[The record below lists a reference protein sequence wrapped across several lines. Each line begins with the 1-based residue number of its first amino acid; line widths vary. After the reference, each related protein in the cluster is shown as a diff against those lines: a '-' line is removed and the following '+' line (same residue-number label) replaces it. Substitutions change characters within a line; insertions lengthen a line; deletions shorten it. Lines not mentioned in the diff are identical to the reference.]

1 MAVQPQHI
9 FVPHL
14 FFFIFSPP
22 RRSMLFLAGDL
33 TQWHLPVGMKDL
45 DLGGCRALTGTARL
59 RESSLNMVLN
69 RLRSALAS
77 SFLTFSFSLF
87 PFRRGCD
94 AAPASR
100 WYAIPQFV
108 RGIRQPDADNGYVL
122 IIDMFRLSA
131 TSRTRFLIPHCIHF
145 PLLASPP
152 ARCCRQDRAPRRH
165 AACELLQL
173 LQPRRY
179 GRNRG

>member
-1 MAVQPQHI
+1 MVNLFNTFWRPAALASS
-9 FVPHL
+9 FL
-14 FFFIFSPP
+14 TFFFLLLLLLVP

-108 RGIRQPDADNGYVL
+108 RGLRHPDADNRYVL

-131 TSRTRFLIPHCIHF
+131 TSRSTSLIPH
-145 PLLASPP
+145 LLLSPFLP
-152 ARCCRQDRAPRRH
+152 FSCLVALSSFSR
-165 AACELLQL
+165 
-173 LQPRRY
+173 
-179 GRNRG
+179 